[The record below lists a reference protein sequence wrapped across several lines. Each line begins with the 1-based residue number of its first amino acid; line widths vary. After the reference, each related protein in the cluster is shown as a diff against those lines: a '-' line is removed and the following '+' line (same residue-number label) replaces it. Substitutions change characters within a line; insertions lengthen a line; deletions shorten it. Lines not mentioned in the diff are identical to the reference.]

1 GLGVEAAALPHAAGK
16 AGDHSGMNA
25 QLAMSVQ
32 RSRHGGNDRAQP
44 ELQGVAVL
52 YECGGVFP
60 DALRNRVDFRFGH
73 REQWGLGFN
82 NLIEL
87 RDMDTKTAAHTWQAR
102 VQMRHLAPRLL
113 PDNGCEIGGEAG
125 GAPAVGIR
133 GGELRNDGVEGI
145 CFTQETGNAVVIQR
159 LKRGSSV

>member
-1 GLGVEAAALPHAAGK
+1 
-16 AGDHSGMNA
+16 
-25 QLAMSVQ
+25 
-32 RSRHGGNDRAQP
+32 
-44 ELQGVAVL
+44 
-52 YECGGVFP
+52 
-60 DALRNRVDFRFGH
+60 
-73 REQWGLGFN
+73 WGLGFN

-87 RDMDTKTAAHTWQAR
+87 RDVDTKTAAHTWQAR

-159 LKRGSSV
+159 LKRGSSVDQARTYSGRHEETLQSALRVQSQKIGTIHARQLHAGELHSRSTLGRRGQFIPQSG